1 MIRRFFCILAALAL
15 TSAAFA
21 AKATPVPE
29 EDALSPAAQE
39 LVRLHVVAESD
50 AESAQTLKLKV
61 RDAVLAKA
69 QALLADCESAEDAWR
84 ILQDH
89 VAEIETAAADRAAEN
104 GYDGPVT
111 AQTGVFKFP
120 DRDYGGVVVPAGD
133 YRAVRVVL
141 GGGEGHN
148 WWCVLY
154 PTLCMPEEEEFHSI
168 LADWF
173 ERWFGGN
180 ET

>member
-1 MIRRFFCILAALAL
+1 MILIRRFFCALAALAL
-15 TSAAFA
+15 LSTAAFA
-21 AKATPVPE
+21 E
-29 EDALSPAAQE
+29 ETLSPAAAE

-50 AESAQTLKLKV
+50 NEEDQALKLRV
-61 RDAVLAKA
+61 RDAVLEKA
-69 QALLADCESAEDAWR
+69 QALLADCTGPEEAWQTLEDH
-84 ILQDH
+84 IE
-89 VAEIETAAADRAAEN
+89 EIEAAAADCAAEN
-104 GYDGPVT
+104 GYTGAVT
-111 AQTGVFKFP
+111 AQTGIFAFP
-120 DRDYGGVVVPAGD
+120 DRDYDGVVVPAGD

-154 PTLCMPEEEEFHSI
+154 PTLCMPGEEEFHSI